1 MSAQNIRYKYCIV
14 PKCTNTVITT
24 PNKVFISVPKGEKIR
39 KQWCNAMKRDNK
51 INKVLSSTCNRFCCE
66 DHFELGTD
74 MENYMKWKMMG
85 GNVRLRKGV
94 LPHIFKCQQS
104 GYESIKPERG
114 AAAKK
119 RRIEI
124 LQNIE
129 SSNLTHTSKS
139 VKWVDCGS
147 GSGDTLKLFEDGPS
161 LVPNN
166 NHMRHTKI
174 QKSNGIGRDT
184 RFKGQKRVAVDF
196 ELKDDPLTSTP
207 KPQQPLPT
215 ENRRRS
221 SSSESI
227 SIKRETE
234 PEPEKETNTDVLPD
248 NDAPLSSS
256 SIINID
262 NLNEDDN
269 FIGHEVLDDQ
279 EQGEHLSVWAKKER
293 KFKCDLCPSSFKR
306 ASHLSRHQ
314 LVHTGERPFAC
325 DQCDKAFSRHD
336 KLKHHVHKAH
346 EIGALNEA
354 LGPDSLYTIDHVDI
368 LTPETNMV
376 ESSSISFLTQ
386 EHSKQNVST
395 LSSASVSSMDFGE
408 PLQKKARGRPRK
420 YPAVPKPLIKRPR
433 GRPRINPAGSFG
445 HGHGYQSFQRD
456 SFGEMNYHYKYD
468 NTSNFNSQDM
478 TDNSELENDSSDLH
492 EQGFMEP
499 LVEIKTELAEKL
511 TDQEEEEQQQNDDAN
526 FFQRIGLFENNSA
539 AIAKIGECTIS
550 MAASCSN
557 NTSSNN
563 TSNNNNTNNTEVVD
577 N

>member
-1 MSAQNIRYKYCIV
+1 MKLQKTVRLFADRHLENLGNVFETLYKDSLLTDCVLYCKDGAIKAHKVILAASSRYFRQ
-14 PKCTNTVITT
+14 
-24 PNKVFISVPKGEKIR
+24 VFIDHADDNAIFMYGISYIQLKNLVELIYKGRIDVPSDSFNSVYNLLEEL
-39 KQWCNAMKRDNK
+39 
-51 INKVLSSTCNRFCCE
+51 KVN
-66 DHFELGTD
+66 
-74 MENYMKWKMMG
+74 
-85 GNVRLRKGV
+85 GV
-94 LPHIFKCQQS
+94 
-104 GYESIKPERG
+104 
-114 AAAKK
+114 
-119 RRIEI
+119 
-124 LQNIE
+124 
-129 SSNLTHTSKS
+129 
-139 VKWVDCGS
+139 VVDATQ
-147 GSGDTLKLFEDGPS
+147 DL
-161 LVPNN
+161 
-166 NHMRHTKI
+166 
-174 QKSNGIGRDT
+174 KSNGIGRDT

-433 GRPRINPAGSFG
+433 GRPRINPAVARPLKRQRGRPRMTLTGSFG